1 MDTEKLK
8 YAHLFLGLTR
18 KELLN
23 RIQAGQ
29 IDVQLLKTQLD
40 EYSREIRLDSL
51 CEHFFE
57 EEAVVQVDKFEHNK

>member
-1 MDTEKLK
+1 MEVDRLK
-8 YAHLFLGLTR
+8 YAHLLLGLTR

-29 IDVQLLKTQLD
+29 IDTQLLKTQLD

-51 CEHFFE
+51 CEHFFVE
-57 EEAVVQVDKFEHNK
+57 ESIEQVDKFDRTE